1 MPLRGCGNS
10 EDVRALSVLPVV
22 YAVGALVHLAGGGS
36 TSWPLAVVHGLVVI
50 ASLVLIVRSILH
62 IRRNDRLSS
71 DEKITWVLLALFVGF
86 ITLPIYWFVIA
97 PSRANGSEQAIDAAS
112 R

>member
-1 MPLRGCGNS
+1 MR
-10 EDVRALSVLPVV
+10 VLSILPVV
-22 YAVGALVHLAGGGS
+22 YVVGALVYLAAGGS
-36 TSWPLAVVHGLVVI
+36 ISWPLGVVNGLVMI

-62 IRRNDRLSS
+62 IQRNDRLSS
-71 DEKITWVLLALFVGF
+71 DEKITWVLLALFIGF

-97 PSRANGSEQAIDAAS
+97 RSPPNGSEQAISVGS

>member
-1 MPLRGCGNS
+1 M
-10 EDVRALSVLPVV
+10 RALSVLPVV
-22 YAVGALVHLAGGGS
+22 YVVAALVYLAAGGP
-36 TSWPLAVVHGLVVI
+36 TSWPLAVVHGLLMI

-71 DEKITWVLLALFVGF
+71 DEKVTWLVLALFLGF

-97 PSRANGSEQAIDAAS
+97 PSRPNGSQQATRATS
-112 R
+112 G

>member
-1 MPLRGCGNS
+1 M
-10 EDVRALSVLPVV
+10 LSVLPVV
-22 YAVGALVHLAGGGS
+22 YVVAALVYLAAGGP
-36 TSWPLAVVHGLVVI
+36 TSWPFGIVLGLVMI
-50 ASLVLIVRSILH
+50 ASLVLIVRSIVH

-71 DEKITWVLLALFVGF
+71 DQKITWVLLSLFMGF

-97 PSRANGSEQAIDAAS
+97 RSRPNGSGQAIGVGC